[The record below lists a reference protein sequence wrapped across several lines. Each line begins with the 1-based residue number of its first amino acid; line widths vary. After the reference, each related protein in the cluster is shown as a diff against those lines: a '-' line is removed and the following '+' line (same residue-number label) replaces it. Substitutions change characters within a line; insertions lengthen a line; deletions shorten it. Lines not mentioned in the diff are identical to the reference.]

1 MTSHS
6 RKPRSFKSAE
16 KPVSLYPLSYKQ
28 ALQALLQVGP
38 IPVDPPAD
46 QAHADPSATDD
57 QIDPAA
63 S

>member
-6 RKPRSFKSAE
+6 RKPRPFKSAE

-28 ALQALLQVGP
+28 ALEALLQVGP
-38 IPVDPPAD
+38 VTAD
-46 QAHADPSATDD
+46 RQTDRTEEKPSATD
-57 QIDPAA
+57 

>member
-6 RKPRSFKSAE
+6 RKPRPFKSAE

-28 ALQALLQVGP
+28 AVEALLQVGP
-38 IPVDPPAD
+38 VKAD
-46 QAHADPSATDD
+46 GPIDRTEEKPSATE
-57 QIDPAA
+57 

>member
-6 RKPRSFKSAE
+6 RKPRPFKSAE

-38 IPVDPPAD
+38 VTVDPPAEK
-46 QAHADPSATDD
+46 
-57 QIDPAA
+57 PAPTA
-63 S
+63 KSKGD